1 MGFSEDPGMCA
12 KYCSCRKHGTDE
24 IAALREKALVL
35 TSAPRYVEGMGGG
48 SNLFT
53 TKMLACLRGE
63 RATVSLHQLK
73 ECVYEGVLG
82 EFSLSEIH
90 MQIWFS
96 FWADMRRLQ
105 NSKTRQA
112 SMWLPLRTKTVLK
125 CLTEMIAS
133 VGGYPQPA
141 AFERRVAWSEYREAE
156 RAASM
161 CRRRAE
167 RQLVQRQNALASRSA
182 AVPLGVPKAA
192 PEGLPC
198 YDVLDPA
205 AFWSQASFVDAEA
218 TAPRE
223 EVQAPHERAEVMR
236 LPL

>member
-82 EFSLSEIH
+82 EFSLLPSDLDDCQGCTFPEPCAFGDSH
-90 MQIWFS
+90 
-96 FWADMRRLQ
+96 AD
-105 NSKTRQA
+105 
-112 SMWLPLRTKTVLK
+112 
-125 CLTEMIAS
+125 
-133 VGGYPQPA
+133 
-141 AFERRVAWSEYREAE
+141 
-156 RAASM
+156 
-161 CRRRAE
+161 
-167 RQLVQRQNALASRSA
+167 LVQF
-182 AVPLGVPKAA
+182 LGRYA
-192 PEGLPC
+192 
-198 YDVLDPA
+198 
-205 AFWSQASFVDAEA
+205 
-218 TAPRE
+218 
-223 EVQAPHERAEVMR
+223 
-236 LPL
+236 